1 MDKILM
7 NDMIFYAYHGVLEE
21 EKRLGQRF
29 IISIELLLELK
40 AAGLSDDVMD
50 TVSYA
55 DVYEDVKE
63 IVYDNK
69 FNLIEK
75 LAEEISKVVLMK
87 YSLVNEIKIKI
98 LKPEAPV
105 NGIYHSFGVEICRNR

>member
-1 MDKILM
+1 MDKISM

-21 EKRLGQRF
+21 EKRLGQKF
-29 IISIELLLELK
+29 IISIELIVELK
-40 AAGLSDDVMD
+40 AAGISDDVMD

-55 DVYEDVKE
+55 DVYEDVKK
-63 IVYDNK
+63 IVHGDKY
-69 FNLIEK
+69 NLIEK

-87 YSLVNEIKIKI
+87 YSLVNGIKVEV

-105 NGIYHSFGVEICRNR
+105 DGTYHSFGVEICRNR

>member
-7 NDMIFYAYHGVLEE
+7 NDMMFYAYHGVLEE
-21 EKRLGQRF
+21 EKRLGQKF

-63 IVYDNK
+63 IVHGNK

-87 YSLVNEIKIKI
+87 YSLVNEIIIKI